1 MIPTFVINLDRRP
14 DRLAFMAPQL
24 DAMRL
29 DWTRVSAVD
38 AATASDAEI
47 SAEVA
52 LSGHRIGMGRGSM
65 CCAITN
71 FRIWRMMVEEDIPA
85 ALILQDDVALSPL
98 IGGLMQ
104 DSAWGPPGI
113 GVVQF
118 ERFGRLGSTRLTGPA
133 LGEPVPGVRLHR
145 LFSRTAGAGAYLVTR
160 TAAAL
165 MLAEKPLLRMPIDHF
180 LFSPNV
186 SPVFDRVGVAL
197 TLPALAIQ
205 RDALLA
211 SDLAGERVRR
221 ARTPAARLSRLWS
234 EVNRA
239 PRQLAE
245 MAGGARWR
253 PFGLHPSVPSS

>member
-71 FRIWRMMVEEDIPA
+71 FRIWRQMVEEDIPA

-98 IGGLMQ
+98 IGALME
-104 DSAWGPPGI
+104 DTAWVPPGI

-118 ERFGRLGSTRLTGPA
+118 ERFGHRGGARLVGPA
-133 LGEPVPGVRLHR
+133 LGEPVPGVTLRRLH
-145 LFSRTAGAGAYLVTR
+145 SRVAGAGAYLVTG
-160 TAAAL
+160 TAAAM

-197 TLPALAIQ
+197 TLPGLAVQ
-205 RDALLA
+205 RDAGIA
-211 SDLAGERVRR
+211 SDLAGERRQR
-221 ARTPAARLSRLWS
+221 PWSPAARLVRLWF
-234 EVNRA
+234 EINRT
-239 PRQLAE
+239 PPQLGA
-245 MAGGARWR
+245 MAAGARWR
-253 PFGLHPSVPSS
+253 RVGLHPSVPSP